1 MQIIIDILLIVT
13 SVVLI
18 AKGASWLVDSAVHIA
33 HRLGVSDL
41 VIGLTIVA
49 MGTSAPEFA
58 VTILAVLRDMAD
70 ISVGNIVGSNIFNL
84 GFVLGGTAIVRSLQ
98 TTKSV
103 VYRDGTFLL
112 LGTVLV
118 TIFLWDLSL
127 NWLEGL
133 ILFASLF
140 IYLGSLYIKK
150 EVPELESESAETH
163 WYDWPLLIAGFGG
176 VLGGSHLLVDS
187 ATDLA
192 RLFGI
197 SEWIIGVTIIAAGTS
212 MPELATSITAAL
224 RGRHGISIGNLLGS
238 DIFNMFGVLGLAAL
252 IKDLNIASGAHLN
265 LIFLVLMVLLTL
277 IFLRTDWKISRKEG
291 FVLLGIGLARWIYS
305 FSNV

>member
-1 MQIIIDILLIVT
+1 MQIAIDILLIVT
-13 SVVLI
+13 SVALI

-41 VIGLTIVA
+41 IIGLTIVA
-49 MGTSAPEFA
+49 IGTSAPEFA

-98 TTKSV
+98 TTKSI

-112 LGTVLV
+112 FGTVLV

-127 NWLEGL
+127 KWLEGL

-150 EVPELESESAETH
+150 EAPEFESESVDTH
-163 WYDWPLLIAGFGG
+163 WYDWPLLIAGLGS

>member
-1 MQIIIDILLIVT
+1 MQIAIDILLIVA

-41 VIGLTIVA
+41 IIGLTIVA

-84 GFVLGGTAIVRSLQ
+84 GFVLGGTAIIRSLQ
-98 TTKSV
+98 TTKSI

-127 NWLEGL
+127 KQLEGL
-133 ILFASLF
+133 ILFALLF
-140 IYLGSLYIKK
+140 TYLGFLYIKR
-150 EVPELESESAETH
+150 EVPEFESESVETH
-163 WYDWPLLIAGFGG
+163 WYDWPLLIAGFGS

-224 RGRHGISIGNLLGS
+224 KGRHGISIGNLLGS

-252 IKDLNIASGAHLN
+252 IKDLNISSGAHLN
-265 LIFLVLMVLLTL
+265 LMFLVLMVLLTL

-305 FSNV
+305 FSNF